1 MKSDIEILLNAI
13 ITKNTDNLPIPNSRI
28 EKLLYA
34 LATGNE
40 EDIEMPK
47 SRVEECLYYILKNG
61 GIGGGGSNSD
71 EWIVHHKEI
80 KELLKLEG
88 IEIKSLNLTDNVN
101 VEVVEA

>member
-40 EDIEMPK
+40 EDIEIPK
-47 SRVEECLYYILKNG
+47 SRIEECLYYILKNG
-61 GIGGGGSNSD
+61 GIGSGSNSD
-71 EWIVHHKEI
+71 EWIIHQRKIKEI
-80 KELLKLEG
+80 LKLED
-88 IEIKSLNLTDNVN
+88 IKIKSLDLTDNVN

>member
-13 ITKNTDNLPIPNSRI
+13 ITKNTDSLPIPNSRI

-40 EDIEMPK
+40 GDIEIPK
-47 SRVEECLYYILKNG
+47 SRIEECLYYILKNG
-61 GIGGGGSNSD
+61 GIGGGGSSD
-71 EWIVHHKEI
+71 EWIVHHEQI
-80 KELLKLEG
+80 KEMLKLEG

>member
-34 LATGNE
+34 LATRNE
-40 EDIEMPK
+40 EDIEAPK
-47 SRVEECLYYILKNG
+47 SRIEECLYYILKNG
-61 GIGGGGSNSD
+61 GIGGDSSSD

-80 KELLKLEG
+80 KEILKLEG
-88 IEIKSLNLTDNVN
+88 IEIKSLDLTDNVN
-101 VEVVEA
+101 VEVVEAQ

>member
-40 EDIEMPK
+40 EGIETPK
-47 SRVEECLYYILKNG
+47 SRIEECLYYILKNG
-61 GIGGGGSNSD
+61 GVGGGSSSS
-71 EWIVHHKEI
+71 ETKY
-80 KELLKLEG
+80 LT
-88 IEIKSLNLTDNVN
+88 LTDNVN
-101 VEVVEA
+101 VEVVEV

>member
-40 EDIEMPK
+40 ENIEIPK
-47 SRVEECLYYILKNG
+47 SRIEECLYYILKNG
-61 GIGGGGSNSD
+61 GIGGGSSSD
-71 EWIVHHKEI
+71 EWIIHQRKIKEI
-80 KELLKLEG
+80 LKLEG
-88 IEIKSLNLTDNVN
+88 IEINSLDLTDNVN
-101 VEVVEA
+101 VEVVEV